1 MALVKTDDVVL
12 SSRGFNGLS
21 LLRQLGLMIGL
32 AASIAIGVAIAQWSQ
47 EPGYRMLYSNL
58 SEQDSGDI
66 ANSLQQA
73 AIPYKV
79 DTQTGAI
86 LVAGDSVHEARLKLA
101 SEGLPRGGGVGFEM
115 LDKDQGF
122 GVSQFMEGARYQRAL
137 EGELARTIGS
147 LNNVRSA
154 RVHLAIPKQSAFA
167 RDRKKPKASVTIDL
181 FAGRVLQEGQIT
193 AISHMV
199 AASIPSL
206 EASDVTVIDQK
217 GRLLTSSESSA
228 DMRVSS
234 TQFNHRRR
242 LEEYYIK
249 RIEGI
254 LSPIMGEGGV
264 RAQVSADID
273 FTVTEQTQESFNPDL
288 PAVRSEQTLEERRTG
303 SQTLSGVPGS
313 LSNQPPENASVE
325 AASGGDS
332 RSPISSTIRATRNYE
347 LDRTISHIRSGG
359 GDIRRLS
366 VAVVLDDKQSV
377 DDNGETVRTPLT
389 EDEIVRITSL
399 VKEAIGFNGVR
410 GDSVNVIN
418 SSFTVPA
425 EVEPLPEPSFM
436 ETPGLWDIAKQ
447 VLAGAVIF
455 FLLFGVLRPVLKELA
470 AKGEVMPAQVMMSG
484 EGAVGIQN
492 DQLTLSGGAEGQ
504 PQPQQNYDNN
514 LSTARTLASQDP
526 KRVAQVVN
534 NWVAADGG

>member
-1 MALVKTDDVVL
+1 MAMVKTDDVVF
-12 SSRGFNGLS
+12 SSRGFSGLS

-32 AASIAIGVAIAQWSQ
+32 AASVALGVSVVQWSSD
-47 EPGYRMLYSNL
+47 PSYRMLYSNL

-154 RVHLAIPKQSAFA
+154 RVHLAIPKQTAFA

-206 EASDVTVIDQK
+206 EANDVTVIDQK
-217 GRLLTSSESSA
+217 GRLLTSSGSSA

-234 TQFNHRRR
+234 TQFNHRKR
-242 LEEYYIK
+242 LEEYYMK

-254 LSPIMGEGGV
+254 LSPIVGEGGV

-288 PAVRSEQTLEERRTG
+288 PAIRSEQTLEERRTG
-303 SQTLSGVPGS
+303 GQTLSGVPGS
-313 LSNQPPENASVE
+313 LSNQPPENPSV
-325 AASGGDS
+325 AAGGGDS
-332 RSPISSTIRATRNYE
+332 RLPVSSTIRATRNYE
-347 LDRTISHIRSGG
+347 LDRTISHIRTGG
-359 GDIRRLS
+359 GDVKRLS
-366 VAVVLDDKQSV
+366 VAVLLDDKQSTNE
-377 DDNGETVRTPLT
+377 DGEAVRTPLT

-399 VKEAIGFNGVR
+399 VKEAIGFNSQR

-418 SSFTVPA
+418 SAFTVPP
-425 EVEPLPEPSFM
+425 EMEPLPEPSLL
-436 ETPGLWDIAKQ
+436 ESPGTMDTAKQ
-447 VLAGAVIF
+447 VLGGMVVL

-470 AKGEVMPAQVMMSG
+470 AKGEVMPAQGRMTGPVT
-484 EGAVGIQN
+484 EGMQN
-492 DQLTLSGGAEGQ
+492 DQLTLSGGTSA
-504 PQPQQNYDNN
+504 PSPQNYDTN
-514 LSTARTLASQDP
+514 LNTARTLATQDP

-534 NWVAADGG
+534 NWMVTDGG

>member
-1 MALVKTDDVVL
+1 MAMVKTDDVVF
-12 SSRGFNGLS
+12 SSRGFSGLS

-32 AASIAIGVAIAQWSQ
+32 AASVALGVSVVQWSSD
-47 EPGYRMLYSNL
+47 PSYRMLYSNL

-73 AIPYKV
+73 AITYKV

-154 RVHLAIPKQSAFA
+154 RVHLAIPKQTAFA

-206 EASDVTVIDQK
+206 EANDVTVIDQK
-217 GRLLTSSESSA
+217 GRLLTSSGSSA

-234 TQFNHRRR
+234 TQFNHRKR
-242 LEEYYIK
+242 LEEYYMK

-254 LSPIMGEGGV
+254 LSPIVGEGGV

-288 PAVRSEQTLEERRTG
+288 PAIRSEQTLEERRTG
-303 SQTLSGVPGS
+303 GQTLSGVPGS
-313 LSNQPPENASVE
+313 LSNQPPENPSV
-325 AASGGDS
+325 AAGGGGDS

-347 LDRTISHIRSGG
+347 LDRTISHIRTGG
-359 GDIRRLS
+359 GDVKRLS
-366 VAVVLDDKQSV
+366 VAVLLDDKQSMNE
-377 DDNGETVRTPLT
+377 DGEAVRTPLT

-399 VKEAIGFNGVR
+399 VKEAIGFNSQR

-418 SSFTVPA
+418 SAFTVPP
-425 EVEPLPEPSFM
+425 EMEPLPEPSLL
-436 ETPGLWDIAKQ
+436 ESPGTMDTAKQ
-447 VLAGAVIF
+447 VLGGMVVL

-470 AKGEVMPAQVMMSG
+470 AKGEVMPAQGRMSG
-484 EGAVGIQN
+484 PVTEGMQN
-492 DQLTLSGGAEGQ
+492 DQLTLSGGTSA
-504 PQPQQNYDNN
+504 PPPQNYDTN
-514 LSTARTLASQDP
+514 LNTARTLASQDP

-534 NWVAADGG
+534 NWMVTDGG

>member
-12 SSRGFNGLS
+12 PSRGFNGLS
-21 LLRQLGLMIGL
+21 LMRQLGLMIGL
-32 AASIAIGVAIAQWSQ
+32 AASVAIGVAIVQWSQ
-47 EPGYRMLYSNL
+47 DPSYRMLYSNL

-101 SEGLPRGGGVGFEM
+101 SEGLPRGGGVGFEL

-154 RVHLAIPKQSAFA
+154 RVHLAIPKQTAFA
-167 RDRKKPKASVTIDL
+167 RERKKPKASVTIDL
-181 FAGRVLQEGQIT
+181 FAGRVLKEGQIT

-217 GRLLTSSESSA
+217 GRLLTSSESSE

-234 TQFNHRRR
+234 TQFDYRKR
-242 LEEYYIK
+242 LEDYYIK

-303 SQTLSGVPGS
+303 SQTLSGIPGS
-313 LSNQPPENASVE
+313 LSNQPPENAIANAATGRE
-325 AASGGDS
+325 A
-332 RSPISSTIRATRNYE
+332 RQPVSSTVRATRNYE

-377 DDNGETVRTPLT
+377 DEGGETVRTPLT
-389 EDEIVRITSL
+389 EDEVLRITSL
-399 VKEAIGFNGVR
+399 VKEAIGFNGQR

-425 EVEPLPEPSFM
+425 ELEPLPEPSFM
-436 ETPGLWDIAKQ
+436 DNPGLWDTAKQ

-455 FLLFGVLRPVLKELA
+455 FLLFGVLRPVLRELA
-470 AKGEVMPAQVMMSG
+470 AKGEVMPAVQPMLSDQG
-484 EGAVGIQN
+484 GAGMQN
-492 DQLTLSGGAEGQ
+492 DQLTLSGDN
-504 PQPQQNYDNN
+504 PQPQSSENN
-514 LSTARTLASQDP
+514 LNTARTLASQDP

>member
-1 MALVKTDDVVL
+1 MALVNSDDVVFP
-12 SSRGFNGLS
+12 SRGFNGLS
-21 LLRQLGLMIGL
+21 LMRQLGLMIGL
-32 AASIAIGVAIAQWSQ
+32 AASVAIGVAIVSWSQ

-66 ANSLQQA
+66 ANSLQKA
-73 AIPYKV
+73 AIQYKV
-79 DTQTGAI
+79 DIQTGAI
-86 LVAGDSVHEARLKLA
+86 LVAGNSVHEARLKLA
-101 SEGLPRGGGVGFEM
+101 AEGLPRGGGVGFEM

-122 GVSQFMEGARYQRAL
+122 GVSQFMESARYQRAL
-137 EGELARTIGS
+137 EGELSRTIGS

-154 RVHLAIPKQSAFA
+154 RVHLAIPKQTAFA

-181 FAGRVLQEGQIT
+181 FAGRVLEQGQIT

-206 EASDVTVIDQK
+206 EANDVTVIDQK
-217 GRLLTSSESSA
+217 GRLLTSPDSST
-228 DMRVSS
+228 DMRISS
-234 TQFNHRRR
+234 TQFDHRKR
-242 LEEYYIK
+242 LEEYYMK

-254 LSPIMGEGGV
+254 LSPIVGDGGV

-303 SQTLSGVPGS
+303 AQSLSGVPGS
-313 LSNQPPENASVE
+313 LSNQPPEDGDVNL
-325 AASGGDS
+325 AAGDPS
-332 RSPISSTIRATRNYE
+332 AAPVSSTIRATRNYE

-377 DDNGETVRTPLT
+377 SEGGETVRTPLT
-389 EDEIVRITSL
+389 EDELARITSL
-399 VKEAIGFNGVR
+399 VKEAIGFNGQR

-418 SSFTVPA
+418 TSFTLPP

-436 ETPGLWDIAKQ
+436 DNPDLWNGAKQ

-470 AKGEVMPAQVMMSG
+470 SKGKVMPAQVMMPGQGPAGMQS
-484 EGAVGIQN
+484 
-492 DQLTLSGGAEGQ
+492 DQLTLTSQEGNAL
-504 PQPQQNYDNN
+504 PQQDYENN
-514 LSTARTLASQDP
+514 LNTARTLAAQDP

-534 NWVAADGG
+534 NWVATDGG

>member
-1 MALVKTDDVVL
+1 MALVNTDDVAI
-12 SSRGFNGLS
+12 SYRGFNGLS

-32 AASIAIGVAIAQWSQ
+32 AASVAIGIAIAIWSQ
-47 EPGYRMLYSNL
+47 EPSYRMLYSNL

-66 ANSLQQA
+66 ANSLQNA

-79 DTQTGAI
+79 DANTGAI
-86 LVAGDSVHEARLKLA
+86 LVAGGRVHEARLKLA

-122 GVSQFMEGARYQRAL
+122 GVSQFMENARYQRAL

-147 LNNVRSA
+147 LNTVRSA
-154 RVHLAIPKQSAFA
+154 RVHLAIPKQTAFA

-181 FAGRVLQEGQIT
+181 FAGRALEPGQIT

-217 GRLLTSSESSA
+217 GRLLTSPDSSE
-228 DMRVSS
+228 DMRLSS
-234 TQFNHRRR
+234 TQFDYRKR
-242 LEEYYIK
+242 LEDYYIK

-254 LSPIMGEGGV
+254 LTPIIGEGGV

-288 PAVRSEQTLEERRTG
+288 PAVRSEQTHEERRTG
-303 SQTLSGVPGS
+303 GQQLSGVPGS
-313 LSNQPPENASVE
+313 LSNQPPEESAPAQPGEGNNTPV
-325 AASGGDS
+325 
-332 RSPISSTIRATRNYE
+332 SSTVRATRNFE
-347 LDRTISHIRSGG
+347 LDRTISHIRNGG

-366 VAVVLDDKQSV
+366 VAVVLDNKQSV
-377 DDNGETVRTPLT
+377 NEDGEVVRTPLA
-389 EDEIVRITSL
+389 EDEITRITSL
-399 VKEAIGFNGVR
+399 VKETIGFNGQR

-418 SSFTVPA
+418 TPFTTPQ
-425 EVEPLPEPSFM
+425 EIEPLPEPSLLDS
-436 ETPGLWDIAKQ
+436 PDLWEGVKQ

-455 FLLFGVLRPVLKELA
+455 FLIFGVLRPVLRELA
-470 AKGEVMPAQVMMSG
+470 AKGKVMPVQPVFPTAG
-484 EGAVGIQN
+484 EGAPGLEG
-492 DQLTLSGGAEGQ
+492 DQLTLSGGQAAL
-504 PQPQQNYDNN
+504 PQQGYETN
-514 LSTARTLASQDP
+514 LNTARSIATQDP

-534 NWVAADGG
+534 NWVSTDGG

>member
-1 MALVKTDDVVL
+1 MPMVKTDDVVF

-32 AASIAIGVAIAQWSQ
+32 AASVALGVSVVQWSQ
-47 EPGYRMLYSNL
+47 DPSYRMLYSNL
-58 SEQDSGDI
+58 SIQDSGDI
-66 ANSLQQA
+66 ANALQQA
-73 AIPYKV
+73 AILYKV

-101 SEGLPRGGGVGFEM
+101 SEGLPKGGGVGFEM

-154 RVHLAIPKQSAFA
+154 RVHLAIPKQTAFA

-181 FAGRVLQEGQIT
+181 FSGRVLQEGQIT

-206 EASDVTVIDQK
+206 EANDVTVIDQK
-217 GRLLTSSESSA
+217 GRLLTSSGSSA
-228 DMRVSS
+228 DMRISS
-234 TQFNHRRR
+234 TQFNHRKR
-242 LEEYYIK
+242 LEDYYMK

-254 LSPIMGEGGV
+254 LSPIVGEGGV

-288 PAVRSEQTLEERRTG
+288 PAIRSEQTLEERRPSG
-303 SQTLSGVPGS
+303 QMLSGVPGS
-313 LSNQPPENASVE
+313 LSNQPPANTTLTA
-325 AASGGDS
+325 DIDDDL
-332 RSPISSTIRATRNYE
+332 RSPVSSTVRATRNYE

-359 GDIRRLS
+359 GDIKRLS
-366 VAVVLDDKQSV
+366 VAVLLDDKQTMNE
-377 DDNGETVRTPLT
+377 DGDAVRTPLT
-389 EDEIVRITSL
+389 EDEILRITSL
-399 VKEAIGFNGVR
+399 VKEAIGFNSHR

-418 SSFTVPA
+418 SAFKVPP
-425 EVEPLPEPSFM
+425 EIELLPELSLLDS
-436 ETPGLWDIAKQ
+436 PGTWDAAKQ
-447 VLAGAVIF
+447 ALGGAVVM

-470 AKGEVMPAQVMMSG
+470 AKGEAMPTQAMMPGPAS
-484 EGAVGIQN
+484 EGIQN
-492 DQLTLSGGAEGQ
+492 DQLTLSGGTAVS
-504 PQPQQNYDNN
+504 PQNHETN
-514 LSTARTLASQDP
+514 LSTARTLATQDP

-534 NWVAADGG
+534 NWMVTDGG

>member
-12 SSRGFNGLS
+12 PSRGFNGLS
-21 LLRQLGLMIGL
+21 LLRQLGLMVGL
-32 AASIAIGVAIAQWSQ
+32 AASVAIGVAIVQWSQ
-47 EPGYRMLYSNL
+47 DPSFRMLYSNL
-58 SEQDSGDI
+58 SEQDSADI
-66 ANSLQQA
+66 ANSLQSA

-79 DTQTGAI
+79 DPNTGAI
-86 LVAGDSVHEARLKLA
+86 LVAGNSVHEARLKLA
-101 SEGLPRGGGVGFEM
+101 SQGLPRGGGVGFEM

-122 GVSQFMEGARYQRAL
+122 GVSQFMESARYQRAL

-147 LNNVRSA
+147 LNRVRGA
-154 RVHLAIPKQSAFA
+154 RVHLAIPKQTAFA
-167 RDRKKPKASVTIDL
+167 RARKKPKASVTVDL
-181 FAGRVLQEGQIT
+181 FAGRILEEGQIT

-206 EASDVTVIDQK
+206 EANDVTVIDQK
-217 GRLLTSSESSA
+217 GRLLTSADSSA

-234 TQFNHRRR
+234 TQFNHRKR
-242 LEEYYIK
+242 LEDYYIK

-254 LSPIMGEGGV
+254 LSPIVGEAGV
-264 RAQVSADID
+264 RAQVSADLD

-303 SQTLSGVPGS
+303 SQSLSGVPGS
-313 LSNQPPENASVE
+313 LTNQPSDNATTGT
-325 AASGGDS
+325 SGGAS
-332 RSPISSTIRATRNYE
+332 APISSTIRATRNYE

-359 GDIRRLS
+359 GDIKRLS

-377 DDNGETVRTPLT
+377 NEDGEPVRTPLT
-389 EDEIVRITSL
+389 AEEVTRITSL
-399 VKEAIGFNGVR
+399 VKEAIGFNGQR

-418 SSFTVPA
+418 SSFKLPD

-436 ETPGLWDIAKQ
+436 DTPGLWDTGKQ

-455 FLLFGVLRPVLKELA
+455 FLLFGVLRPVLRELA
-470 AKGEVMPAQVMMSG
+470 AKGEAMPAQVMIQGQS
-484 EGAVGIQN
+484 GAVMQN
-492 DQLTLSGGAEGQ
+492 DQLTLSADGGGNQ
-504 PQPQQNYDNN
+504 QQQNYENN
-514 LSTARTLASQDP
+514 LNTARTLATQDP

-534 NWVAADGG
+534 NWVATDGG

>member
-1 MALVKTDDVVL
+1 MAIKSEDVVL
-12 SSRGFNGLS
+12 PSRGFNGLP

-47 EPGYRMLYSNL
+47 QPSYRMLYSNL

-66 ANSLQQA
+66 ANSLQSA

-79 DTQTGAI
+79 DSKTGAI

-122 GVSQFMEGARYQRAL
+122 GVSQFMESARYQRAL

-147 LNNVRSA
+147 LNTVRSA
-154 RVHLAIPKQSAFA
+154 RVHLAIPKQTAFA

-181 FAGRVLQEGQIT
+181 FAGRVLEPGQIT

-206 EASDVTVIDQK
+206 EASEVTVIDQK
-217 GRLLTSSESSA
+217 GRLLTSPESSE
-228 DMRVSS
+228 DMRLSS
-234 TQFNHRRR
+234 TQFDYRKR
-242 LEEYYIK
+242 LEDYYIK

-254 LSPIMGEGGV
+254 LSPIIGDGGV

-288 PAVRSEQTLEERRTG
+288 PAVRSEQTHEERRTG
-303 SQTLSGVPGS
+303 EQRLSGIPGS
-313 LSNQPPENASVE
+313 LSNQP
-325 AASGGDS
+325 GGEGGALGEGG
-332 RSPISSTIRATRNYE
+332 RSPVSSTIRATRNYE
-347 LDRTISHIRSGG
+347 LDRTISHIRTGG

-366 VAVVLDDKQSV
+366 VAVVLDNKQSV
-377 DDNGETVRTPLT
+377 NEDGEVVRTPLT
-389 EDEIVRITSL
+389 PDEITRITSL
-399 VKEAIGFNGVR
+399 VKETIGFNGQR

-418 SSFTVPA
+418 TQFTTPQ
-425 EVEPLPEPSFM
+425 EVEPLPEPSFLDS
-436 ETPGLWDIAKQ
+436 PDLWEGVKH

-455 FLLFGVLRPVLKELA
+455 FLMFGVLRPVLRELA
-470 AKGEVMPAQVMMSG
+470 AKGKVMPVQPAFPAAG
-484 EGAVGIQN
+484 GAPGLEG
-492 DQLTLSGGAEGQ
+492 DQLTLSGGQQ
-504 PQPQQNYDNN
+504 PGLPQQDYETN
-514 LSTARTLASQDP
+514 LTTARNIATQDP

-534 NWVAADGG
+534 NWVATDGG

>member
-1 MALVKTDDVVL
+1 MALVKTEDVLL

-21 LLRQLGLMIGL
+21 LMRQLGLMIGL
-32 AASIAIGVAIAQWSQ
+32 AASVAIGVAIVQWSQ
-47 EPGYRMLYSNL
+47 DPNYRMLYSNL
-58 SEQDSGDI
+58 SEQDSADI

-79 DTQTGAI
+79 DSQTGAI
-86 LVAGDSVHEARLKLA
+86 LVAGKSVYEARLKLA

-122 GVSQFMEGARYQRAL
+122 GVSQFMENARYQRAL

-154 RVHLAIPKQSAFA
+154 RVHLAIPKQTAFA
-167 RDRKKPKASVTIDL
+167 RARKKPKASVTVDL
-181 FAGRVLQEGQIT
+181 FAGRLLKDGQVT

-217 GRLLTSSESSA
+217 GRLLTSSESSD

-234 TQFNHRRR
+234 TQFDYRKR
-242 LEEYYIK
+242 LEDYYIK
-249 RIEGI
+249 RIESI
-254 LSPIMGEGGV
+254 LTPIMGAGGV

-273 FTVTEQTQESFNPDL
+273 FTVMEQTQESFNPDL
-288 PAVRSEQTLEERRTG
+288 PAIRSEQTLEERRTG
-303 SQTLSGVPGS
+303 SQGLSGIPGS
-313 LSNQPPENASVE
+313 LSNQPSDNLAAN
-325 AASGGDS
+325 AASEGT
-332 RSPISSTIRATRNYE
+332 RRTPVSSTVRATRNYE
-347 LDRTISHIRSGG
+347 LDRTISHISNSG

-366 VAVVLDDKQSV
+366 VAVLLDDKQSINE
-377 DDNGETVRTPLT
+377 DGETVRTALT
-389 EDEIVRITSL
+389 EEEVQRITRL
-399 VKEAIGFNGVR
+399 VKEAIGFNGQR

-418 SSFTVPA
+418 ESFTIPA
-425 EVEPLPEPSFM
+425 EMEPLPEPSFM
-436 ETPGLWDIAKQ
+436 EKPEIWDIGKQ
-447 VLAGAVIF
+447 VLAGAVVF
-455 FLLFGVLRPVLKELA
+455 FLLFGVLRPVLRELA
-470 AKGEVMPAQVMMSG
+470 AKGEVVAAQPMMLEQSG
-484 EGAVGIQN
+484 TGIQN
-492 DQLTLSGGAEGQ
+492 DQLTLSGDNQ
-504 PQPQQNYDNN
+504 SQQSSENN
-514 LSTARTLASQDP
+514 LNTARALATQDP

>member
-12 SSRGFNGLS
+12 PSRGFNGLS
-21 LLRQLGLMIGL
+21 LLRQLGLMVGL
-32 AASIAIGVAIAQWSQ
+32 AASVAIGFAIVQWSQ
-47 EPGYRMLYSNL
+47 DPGYRMLYSNL
-58 SEQDSGDI
+58 SEQDSADI
-66 ANSLQQA
+66 ANSLQSA

-79 DTQTGAI
+79 DTNTGAL
-86 LVAGDSVHEARLKLA
+86 LVAGKSLHEARLKLA
-101 SEGLPRGGGVGFEM
+101 SQGLPRGGGVGFEM

-147 LNNVRSA
+147 LNRVRGA
-154 RVHLAIPKQSAFA
+154 RVHLAIPKQTAFA
-167 RDRKKPKASVTIDL
+167 RARKKPKASITVDL
-181 FAGRVLQEGQIT
+181 FAGRTLDEGQIT

-199 AASIPSL
+199 AASITGL
-206 EASDVTVIDQK
+206 EVSDVTVIDQK
-217 GRLLTSSESSA
+217 GRLLTSSDSSS

-234 TQFNHRRR
+234 TQFNHRKR

-254 LSPIMGEGGV
+254 LSPIVGEAGV

-288 PAVRSEQTLEERRTG
+288 PAIRSEQTFEERRTTG

-313 LSNQPPENASVE
+313 LSNQPPENA
-325 AASGGDS
+325 AALTGGES
-332 RSPISSTIRATRNYE
+332 APVSSTIRATRNYE

-359 GDIRRLS
+359 GDIKRLS
-366 VAVVLDDKQSV
+366 IAVVLDDKESV
-377 DDNGETVRTPLT
+377 DENGEAIRVPLT
-389 EDEIVRITSL
+389 DDEIIRITTL
-399 VKEAIGFNGVR
+399 VKEAVGFNGQR

-418 SSFTVPA
+418 SRFKLPE
-425 EVEPLPEPSFM
+425 EVEPLPEPAFM
-436 ETPGLWDIAKQ
+436 DNPGLWDTGKQ

-455 FLLFGVLRPVLKELA
+455 FLLFGVLRPVLRELA
-470 AKGEVMPAQVMMSG
+470 AKGEVMPAQVMIQGQGATSG
-484 EGAVGIQN
+484 MQN
-492 DQLTLSGGAEGQ
+492 DQLTLSAGGGAPKPDYE
-504 PQPQQNYDNN
+504 NN
-514 LSTARTLASQDP
+514 LNTARSIATQDP

-534 NWVAADGG
+534 NWVATDGG